1 MRKTALGKM
10 KPDDIITPR
19 QKACRAFPWIFLI
32 LFSGCAAVGPDYVKP
47 DIKTPAAWHAPLAE
61 NMTAGQTDRTSLVRW
76 WDTLG
81 DPALTALIETAA
93 AGNLDLKQALS
104 RVREARARR
113 KGSRAALFPVVD
125 ASGLAKK
132 NRSSEDSGSGNT
144 SELYSAGFDAGWEL
158 DVFGGVR
165 RSIEASQAD
174 LEASRAAFQDVM
186 ISLLAEVA
194 ANYID
199 VRTYQARLAVSEA
212 NVASQQET
220 WALLDALYRAGSG
233 GALAAEQAR
242 YNLESSRSRIPDLKT
257 GLEEAMNRLAVLT
270 GQAPGSVH
278 DALAVVRPLPDV
290 AAELAVGV
298 PADLLRRRPDVR
310 QAERNLAAETARVG
324 VAVAD
329 LYPRFTLNGAIGLDA
344 LSLGNL
350 VQAGSRTWMV
360 GPAVSWRVFD
370 AGAIRSNIE
379 IQSAIQE
386 QALLA
391 YETAV
396 LNALEEV
403 ENALVA
409 YAQEQKKLTALTAA
423 TRSAKSAVELAGHQ
437 YTSGI
442 IGFTDVLDAQRS
454 LLSFEDE
461 TAKSRGTVLADI
473 VRLYKTLGGGW
484 HPVSSDSVEPQPHH
498 LSERP

>member
-1 MRKTALGKM
+1 MKHSEIIPPRRKIG
-10 KPDDIITPR
+10 R
-19 QKACRAFPWIFLI
+19 ACPWIFLL

-47 DIKTPAAWHAPLAE
+47 DIKTPAAWHAPLAGD
-61 NMTAGQTDRTSLVRW
+61 MTAGQADRTSLVRW
-76 WDTLG
+76 WDALN
-81 DPALTALIETAA
+81 DPALTALIETAV

-113 KGSRAALFPVVD
+113 KGSQAGLFPVVD
-125 ASGLAKK
+125 ASGTAKK
-132 NRSSEDSGSGNT
+132 SRSSGDSGSGN
-144 SELYSAGFDAGWEL
+144 SSDLYAAGFDAGWEI

-174 LEASRAAFQDVM
+174 LEASQAAFQDVM

-194 ANYID
+194 ENYID
-199 VRTYQARLAVSEA
+199 VRTYQARLAVSKA
-212 NVASQQET
+212 NVAAQQET
-220 WALLDALYRAGSG
+220 WELLAAIYQAGSG
-233 GALAAEQAR
+233 DALAVEQAR
-242 YNLESSRSRIPDLKT
+242 YNLESSKSTIPDLKT
-257 GLEEAMNRLAVLT
+257 GLEAALNRLAVLT
-270 GQAPGSVH
+270 SQAPGSINK
-278 DALAVVRPLPDV
+278 ALTAVRPLPDV
-290 AAELAVGV
+290 SARLAVGV

-310 QAERNLAAETARVG
+310 QAERKLAAETARVG

-329 LYPRFTLNGAIGLDA
+329 LYPKFTLNGAIGLDA

-350 VQAGSRTWMV
+350 TRAASRTWLL
-360 GPAVSWRVFD
+360 GAAVNWPVFD

-403 ENALVA
+403 ENAMVA
-409 YAQEQKKLTALTAA
+409 YVQEREKLTALTAA
-423 TRSAKSAVELAGHQ
+423 TQSAQSAVELAGYQ

-454 LLSFEDE
+454 LLAFQDE
-461 TAKSRGTVLADI
+461 AARSRGTVLVDL
-473 VRLYKTLGGGW
+473 VRLYKALGGGW
-484 HPVSSDSVEPQPHH
+484 HPLPPDSVDPQTRHA
-498 LSERP
+498 SERP